1 MNKILSVIISA
12 MLTFFAS
19 GCDVQDSAAM
29 QAPQE
34 SAAPNENVQ
43 QTIAQEKDLTAS
55 FIDVGQGDC
64 EFIELPNGQTVLID
78 TGESGNEEKISSFIH
93 NKGYSAIDYFI
104 MTHPHADHIG
114 SSAAIIKEFDIKN
127 IYMPKKSHTSKTFEN
142 MLDAVSEKGYSLK
155 TAKAGVSLLKD
166 DSLSME
172 FLAPVSENYDDLNN
186 YSAVL
191 RIKFKNNAFL
201 FMGDAEKLSENEI
214 LNAYPQ
220 DLKADVI
227 KIGHHG
233 SSTSSGEEFI
243 KSVSPKF
250 AVISCGRNNSYSHPH
265 SETISLLNKM
275 GINIYRTDESGTI
288 TVTSDGDNITVDK
301 QASSSLPNAPPGSG
315 GENKKQT
322 SENDLDAK
330 KAAAA
335 AAAALNEKN
344 KETPPPASTPEPT
357 VKPTPAPQVTTPPQN
372 SQTASAGSSEK
383 NSAVVYKTRTGE
395 CYHNSGCSSLK
406 KSKIQT
412 TVSQAKAEGLR
423 ACKRCKPPQ

>member
-166 DSLSME
+166 DSLRME
-172 FLAPVSENYDDLNN
+172 FLAPVSENYGDLNN

-322 SENDLDAK
+322 SENDSDAK

-357 VKPTPAPQVTTPPQN
+357 VKTTPAPQVTTPPQN

-383 NSAVVYKTRTGE
+383 KL
-395 CYHNSGCSSLK
+395 SGRL
-406 KSKIQT
+406 
-412 TVSQAKAEGLR
+412 
-423 ACKRCKPPQ
+423 